1 MTPAYIFHSTALNM
15 AGHVEG
21 ITRSRNIPV
30 AVGTSGD
37 LTNYIQPYTASMIS
51 WAYLY
56 TLQLG

>member
-1 MTPAYIFHSTALNM
+1 MTPAYIFRSTALNM
-15 AGHVEG
+15 AGHFEG
-21 ITRSRNIPV
+21 IARSRNIPV

-37 LTNYIQPYTASMIS
+37 LTNHIKPYTASMIS